1 MVLILYQNKET
12 EIKKVF
18 VDYVNHK
25 DYSGFK
31 HWIVED
37 SYFNMDFLFDILPN
51 KLVPFDYKTF
61 INSPTIFKVCVTEME
76 TGQPVYLEKSEFNKS
91 DFMSKVLRASS
102 SLPIISKPVKING
115 KLYLDGGV
123 SDSIPL
129 EKSIEDGN
137 KYNVVILTRN
147 KDYRKEKQVLGL
159 YSRYYLRKYPKIL
172 RAIEMRHIK
181 YNITLEKNKGFRRRR
196 ICLCF

>member
-1 MVLILYQNKET
+1 MVLILLSKQRDRNKS
-12 EIKKVF
+12 F

-181 YNITLEKNKGFRRRR
+181 YNITLEKK
-196 ICLCF
+196 